1 MRDTHHPHT
10 ALPLAPGVGYKP
22 QHYTALMHDPGTVR
36 WLEIHAENYMGGGGR
51 PLAQLRALSERFALS
66 VHGVG
71 LSIGGESPLDTAHLA
86 RLAHL
91 TSWLNPAS
99 FSEHLAWSTHDG
111 AFFNDLLPLP
121 YTATTLAR
129 VCRHIDQVQT
139 ALGRQM
145 LLENPSSYLA
155 FVESDW
161 SEPEFLC
168 EITRRT
174 GCGLLLDVN
183 NVFVSATNLGFS
195 PEAYIAAFPLDA
207 VGEVHLGGHAP
218 DVDDHGAPLLIDA
231 HGCPVADPVWTL
243 LATTLAQMGPRPVLI
258 EWDNDVPD
266 WPLLAAEAERAAEAL
281 KTVQTVEITS

>member
-1 MRDTHHPHT
+1 MFGLASDYRLLDVTTSLNLANFAPYHVTFT
-10 ALPLAPGVGYKP
+10 ADVVK
-22 QHYTALMHDPGTVR
+22 
-36 WLEIHAENYMGGGGR
+36 N
-51 PLAQLRALSERFALS
+51 
-66 VHGVG
+66 
-71 LSIGGESPLDTAHLA
+71 
-86 RLAHL
+86 
-91 TSWLNPAS
+91 
-99 FSEHLAWSTHDG
+99 
-111 AFFNDLLPLP
+111 
-121 YTATTLAR
+121 
-129 VCRHIDQVQT
+129 
-139 ALGRQM
+139 LG
-145 LLENPSSYLA
+145 
-155 FVESDW
+155 FDKD
-161 SEPEFLC
+161 